1 MRITELLEGGWDTT
15 VTQGTVIKP
24 ATVKITLA
32 RVQQFVTDFNRW
44 LSATNQGPVELG
56 GPTGSGTYHEIDSTE
71 DPDKVYGDIDLQMIA
86 PDVEGATQ
94 GQYTAHWNRLADE
107 FVKSTHPSYI
117 HAGESKP
124 GHPIFQIGP
133 NQYVQVDFMWHP
145 PHLRAWGAARVT
157 PERGVKGLLAGNMF
171 SVLGELLDM
180 SIQHAGVQLKTVND
194 VHVPFSKQKD
204 TVVKTIS
211 TDPESFIYDI
221 FMNEY
226 EQITGRDPGTAKLD
240 PLLNR
245 FRGNDTKDVKITKL
259 VNAVKGLAR
268 SFELN
273 DMYGKQDLARFADA
287 NDFLTNFVDRYEGKA
302 MADVN
307 ATKRDK
313 AGTPEAK
320 ARAEADRDKVLSG
333 LESVKGLFNL

>member
-1 MRITELLEGGWDTT
+1 MS
-15 VTQGTVIKP
+15 
-24 ATVKITLA
+24 
-32 RVQQFVTDFNRW
+32 DFNRW
-44 LSATNQGPVELG
+44 LSAMNQGPVELG
-56 GPTGSGTYHEIDSTE
+56 RPTGSGTYHELDARE
-71 DPDKVYGDIDLQMIA
+71 HPDKVYGDIDLQMIA
-86 PDVEGATQ
+86 PDVEGASYY
-94 GQYTAHWNRLADE
+94 QYTTHWNKLVDE
-107 FVKSTHPSYI
+107 FVKSQQPDYI
-117 HAGESKP
+117 HPGESKP

-133 NQYVQVDFMWHP
+133 DQYVQVDFMWHP

-157 PERGVKGLLAGNMF
+157 PERGVKGLLAGNLY
-171 SVLGELLDM
+171 SVLGDLLDM

-211 TDPESFIYDI
+211 VDPESFVYDI

-245 FRGNDTKDVKITKL
+245 FRGNDTKDVKIAKL
-259 VNAVKGLAR
+259 VNAIKGLAR

-273 DMYGKQDLARFADA
+273 GMYGKKDLARFADA
-287 NDFLTNFVDRYEGKA
+287 HDFLAKFVQRYEEKA
-302 MADVN
+302 MTDVN
-307 ATKRDK
+307 AKKRDK

>member
-1 MRITELLEGGWDTT
+1 MRIQELLEGGWDTT

-24 ATVKITLA
+24 ATVKTTLA
-32 RVQQFVTDFNRW
+32 RVQQFVSDFNRW
-44 LSATNQGPVELG
+44 LSAMNQGPVELG
-56 GPTGSGTYHEIDSTE
+56 RPTGSGTYHELDARE
-71 DPDKVYGDIDLQMIA
+71 HPDKVYGDIDLQMIA
-86 PDVEGATQ
+86 PDVEGASYY
-94 GQYTAHWNRLADE
+94 QYTTHWNRLADE
-107 FVKSTHPSYI
+107 FVKSTHPDYI

-157 PERGVKGLLAGNMF
+157 PERGVKGLLAGNLY
-171 SVLGELLDM
+171 SVLGDLLDM

-211 TDPESFIYDI
+211 VDPESFVYDI

-245 FRGNDTKDVKITKL
+245 FRGNDTKDVKIAKL
-259 VNAVKGLAR
+259 VNAIKGLAR

-273 DMYGKQDLARFADA
+273 GMYGKKDLAGFADA
-287 NDFLTNFVDRYEGKA
+287 HDFLAQFMQRYEGKA
-302 MADVN
+302 MGDVN
-307 ATKRDK
+307 SAKRAK
-313 AGTPEAK
+313 AETAEAK

>member
-1 MRITELLEGGWDTT
+1 MRIQELLEGGWDTK

-32 RVQQFVTDFNRW
+32 KVQQFVSDFNRW
-44 LSATNQGPVELG
+44 LSAMNQGPVELG
-56 GPTGSGTYHEIDSTE
+56 RPTGSGTYHELDARE
-71 DPDKVYGDIDLQMIA
+71 QPDKIYGDIDLQMIA

-107 FVKSTHPSYI
+107 FVKSTHPDYI

-133 NQYVQVDFMWHP
+133 DQYVQVDFMWHP

-157 PERGVKGLLAGNMF
+157 PERGVKGLLTGNMF

-180 SIQHAGVQLKTVND
+180 SIQHAGVQLKTVDD
-194 VHVPFSKQKD
+194 VHVPFSKHKD

-211 TDPESFIYDI
+211 VDPESFIYDI

-245 FRGNDTKDVKITKL
+245 FRGNGLYLLDEPEAALSPKRQLAVITRIHDL
-259 VNAVKGLAR
+259 VLEKSQFIIATHSPILMA
-268 SFELN
+268 
-273 DMYGKQDLARFADA
+273 YPDA
-287 NDFLTNFVDRYEGKA
+287 LIYQFSAAGIERIAYEETEHYRITRDFLANPQRMLKI
-302 MADVN
+302 
-307 ATKRDK
+307 
-313 AGTPEAK
+313 
-320 ARAEADRDKVLSG
+320 
-333 LESVKGLFNL
+333 LFER

>member
-1 MRITELLEGGWDTT
+1 M
-15 VTQGTVIKP
+15 
-24 ATVKITLA
+24 
-32 RVQQFVTDFNRW
+32 
-44 LSATNQGPVELG
+44 
-56 GPTGSGTYHEIDSTE
+56 
-71 DPDKVYGDIDLQMIA
+71 
-86 PDVEGATQ
+86 
-94 GQYTAHWNRLADE
+94 ADE
-107 FVKSTHPSYI
+107 FVKSTHPDYI

-133 NQYVQVDFMWHP
+133 DQYVQVDFMWHP

-157 PERGVKGLLAGNMF
+157 PERGVKGLLTGNMF

-211 TDPESFIYDI
+211 TDPESFVYDI

-245 FRGNDTKDVKITKL
+245 FRGNDPSDVKISKL

-273 DMYGKQDLARFADA
+273 DMYGKKDLAGFADT
-287 NDFLTNFVDRYEGKA
+287 NDFLNQFVQRYEEKA
-302 MADVN
+302 MTDVN
-307 ATKRDK
+307 AKKRDK
-313 AGTPEAK
+313 AETAEAK
-320 ARAEADRDKVLSG
+320 ARAEADRQKVLNG
-333 LESVKGLFNL
+333 LESVKALFNL